1 MTNVKFANLNQFKI
15 YAFLLFIS
23 SFFFFSSAKSQD
35 NLNAIQSSLNEYYK
49 TTIAEKIFVHTDKS
63 FYLTGEIAWFKLY
76 IVNAANNKPLNLS
89 KVAFVEILD
98 SSNKAIVRAKIALKD
113 GEGNG
118 SFYLPVNLKSGNY
131 KFRAYTNWMKNFDAS
146 FFFRKNITIV
156 NMQKGLNASAMKP
169 AHQYDIQFFPE
180 GGNLVNN
187 ISSKVAFK
195 ATNEHGRGIDFNGVV
210 LDNNDTLLSFKP
222 QHAGMGSFTFTPL
235 PNHIYKAYIKLSS
248 GEGVLKVL
256 PTAYASGY
264 VLSVA
269 DSADKIK
276 AVVQS
281 DLLSGHEVFLFVHSG
296 DNPKLALRSFL
307 RDGKAIFIFDKAML
321 GNGISHLTIFNE
333 LRQPVCE
340 RLYFKNPEK
349 ELAIKLSA
357 DQSNYSTRN
366 DVNLNIAIGND
377 DQKKDSVSLSMA
389 VFRLDSLQSN
399 DDPAINSYLLL
410 TADLKGFVEDPGYYF
425 VKDDP
430 ETRLAIDDLMLTNG
444 WRRFKWENL
453 LKNTKPFFAF
463 IPEYNGAIIQAKVI
477 NTITGTP
484 TNNIETFMSVPGFQP
499 DFNSSI
505 SDNNGLV
512 KYELKNVYGAQ
523 EIILQPNIRRDSTY
537 KFDYVD
543 PFSDKF
549 SDATLPEFNLRQ
561 ETANA
566 LREESISMQV
576 QNIYSGKN
584 IKVFLKPQVD
594 STPFYVNADASY
606 LLDNY
611 TRFTTIEE
619 ILREY
624 VTLVDVR
631 KREGRFHYGVFDNA
645 TKQSFNSDPLVLL
658 DGVPVFDLNKFML
671 VDPLKLKKL
680 EVLNRKYFL
689 GNSSFNGI
697 LSWSSYKGDM
707 ADADLGNHV
716 TAIDY
721 DGLQM
726 EREFYSPVYE
736 NDAELSSHIPDF
748 RNVLSWYPHIKIAT
762 GGSQKIHFYTSDLP
776 GKYLVTVLGISSSGI
791 PVTVTTTFSVSSQSK

>member
-1 MTNVKFANLNQFKI
+1 MANVKFAYLNQFKI
-15 YAFLLFIS
+15 YACLLFIS
-23 SFFFFSSAKSQD
+23 SFFFFSNAKSQD
-35 NLNAIQSSLNEYYK
+35 NLNAIKSSLNQYYQN
-49 TTIAEKIFVHTDKS
+49 TIEEKIFVHTDKS
-63 FYLTGEIAWFKLY
+63 FYLAGEIAWFKLY
-76 IVNAANNKPLNLS
+76 VVNAANNKPLTLS
-89 KVAFVEILD
+89 KVAYVEILD

-118 SFYLPVNLKSGNY
+118 SFYLPVNLNSGNY
-131 KFRAYTNWMKNFDAS
+131 KFRAYTNWMKNFDVS

-156 NMQKGLNASAMKP
+156 NMQRGLNASAMKP
-169 AHQYDIQFFPE
+169 AHQYDFQFFPE

-195 ATNEHGRGIDFNGVV
+195 GTNEHGRGIDFNGVV

-235 PNHIYKAYIKLSS
+235 PNHIYKAFIKLSS
-248 GEGVLKVL
+248 GDVVLKAL
-256 PTAYASGY
+256 PTAYSSGY
-264 VLSVA
+264 VLNVV

-281 DLLSGHEVFLFVHSG
+281 DLQAGHEVFLFVHSG
-296 DNPKLALRSFL
+296 KDTKHALGSL
-307 RDGKAIFIFDKAML
+307 LQDGKATFMIDKALL
-321 GNGISHLTIFNE
+321 GDGISHITIFNE
-333 LRQPVCE
+333 VRQPVCE
-340 RLYFKNPEK
+340 RLYFKKPKK
-349 ELAIKLSA
+349 ELVIKLNT
-357 DQSNYSTRN
+357 DQSNYTRRN
-366 DVNLNIAIGND
+366 DVNLNIAVGND
-377 DQKKDSVSLSMA
+377 DQKMDSVSLSMA
-389 VFRLDSLQSN
+389 VYRLDSLQSN

-410 TADLKGFVEDPGYYF
+410 TDDLKGFVEDPGYYF
-425 VKDDP
+425 LKNDD
-430 ETRLAIDDLMLTNG
+430 ETKIAIDNLMLTNG

-477 NTITGTP
+477 NTITGIP
-484 TNNIETFMSVPGFQP
+484 ANNIETFISVPGFAP
-499 DFNSSI
+499 DFNSSF
-505 SDNNGLV
+505 SDNDGLV

-549 SDATLPEFNLRQ
+549 SDMAFPEFNLQQ

-584 IKVFLKPQVD
+584 MKVFLKPQVD
-594 STPFYVNADASY
+594 STPFYVTADASY

-631 KREGRFHYGVFDNA
+631 KREGRFHYDVFNNA
-645 TKQSFNSDPLVLL
+645 TNQSFNSDPLVLL

-671 VDPLKLKKL
+671 VDPLKLQKL
-680 EVLNRKYFL
+680 DVLNRKYFL

-707 ADADLGNHV
+707 ADADLSNHV
-716 TAIDY
+716 TTIDY

-748 RNVLSWYPHIKIAT
+748 RNVLSWSPHIKIAT
-762 GGSQKIHFYTSDLP
+762 GGSQKNHFYTSDLP
-776 GKYLVTVLGISSSGI
+776 GKYLVMVQGISSSGI
-791 PVTVTTTFSVSSQSK
+791 PVVATTTFSVSSQSK

>member
-1 MTNVKFANLNQFKI
+1 MNQFKI
-15 YAFLLFIS
+15 HACLLFIS
-23 SFFFFSSAKSQD
+23 SFFFVSNTRAQD
-35 NLNAIQSSLNEYYK
+35 NLNAIQSSLNQYYQN
-49 TTIAEKIFVHTDKS
+49 TIEEKIFVHTDKS

-76 IVNAANNKPLNLS
+76 VVNAANNKPLNLS
-89 KVAFVEILD
+89 KVAYVEILD
-98 SSNKAIVRAKIALKD
+98 SNNKAILRAKIALKE

-118 SFYLPVNLKSGNY
+118 SFYLPVNLNSGNY
-131 KFRAYTNWMKNFDAS
+131 KFRAYTNWMKNFDVS

-156 NMQKGLNASAMKP
+156 NMQKGLSASAMKP

-187 ISSKVAFK
+187 IPSKVAFK
-195 ATNEHGRGIDFNGVV
+195 GTNEHGRGIDFYGVV

-235 PNHIYKAYIKLSS
+235 PNHIYKAYIKLYS
-248 GEGVLKVL
+248 GDVVLKAL
-256 PTAYASGY
+256 PTAYSSGY
-264 VLSVA
+264 VLNVV

-281 DLLSGHEVFLFVHSG
+281 DIMSGHEVFLFVHSG
-296 DNPKLALRSFL
+296 DDPKLSLGSFL
-307 RDGKAIFIFDKAML
+307 QDGRATFIIDKAML

-333 LRQPVCE
+333 FHQPVCE
-340 RLYFKNPEK
+340 RLYFKKPEK
-349 ELAIKLSA
+349 ELEIKLNA
-357 DQSNYSTRN
+357 DQSNYIRRN
-366 DVNLNIAIGND
+366 DVNLNIAVGNNESE
-377 DQKKDSVSLSMA
+377 KDSVSLSMA
-389 VFRLDSLQSN
+389 VYRLDSLQSN

-410 TADLKGFVEDPGYYF
+410 TGDLKGFVEDPGYYF
-425 VKDDP
+425 MKDDA
-430 ETRLAIDDLMLTNG
+430 ETKIAIDNLLLTNG

-463 IPEYNGAIIQAKVI
+463 IPEYNGAVIQAKVI

-484 TNNIETFMSVPGFQP
+484 ANNIETFISVPGFAP
-499 DFNSSI
+499 DFNSSF
-505 SDNNGLV
+505 SDNDGLV
-512 KYELKNVYGAQ
+512 KYELKNVYGTQ

-537 KFDYVD
+537 KFDYIE

-549 SDATLPEFNLRQ
+549 SDATLPEFNLHQ

-584 IKVFLKPQVD
+584 IKLFLKPQVD
-594 STPFYVNADASY
+594 SIPFYVNADASY

-631 KREGRFHYGVFDNA
+631 KREGRVHYDVFDNA
-645 TKQSFNSDPLVLL
+645 TSQSFKSDPLVLL
-658 DGVPVFDLNKFML
+658 DGVPVFDLNKFMT
-671 VDPLKLKKL
+671 VDPLKLEKL

-697 LSWSSYKGDM
+697 LSWSSYKGDL

-716 TAIDY
+716 TTIDY

-748 RNVLSWYPHIKIAT
+748 RNVLSWSPHIKIAT

-776 GKYLVTVLGISSSGI
+776 GKYLVMIQGISASGI
-791 PVTVTTTFSVSSQSK
+791 PVVATTTFSVSSRSK

>member
-1 MTNVKFANLNQFKI
+1 MTNVKFASLDQFKI
-15 YAFLLFIS
+15 YACLLFIS
-23 SFFFFSSAKSQD
+23 SFFFVTNAKSQD
-35 NLNAIQSSLNEYYK
+35 NLKAIQSSIKEYYQN
-49 TTIAEKIFVHTDKS
+49 TIEEKIFVHTDKS

-76 IVNAANNKPLNLS
+76 VVNAANNKPLTLS
-89 KVAFVEILD
+89 KVAYVEILD
-98 SSNKAIVRAKIALKD
+98 SNNKAILRAKIALKE

-118 SFYLPVNLKSGNY
+118 SFYLPVNLNSGNY
-131 KFRAYTNWMKNFDAS
+131 KFRAYTNWMKNFDVS
-146 FFFRKNITIV
+146 FFFRKNISIV
-156 NMQKGLNASAMKP
+156 NMQKGLNASAIKP

-195 ATNEHGRGIDFNGVV
+195 GTNEHGRGIDFNGVI
-210 LDNNDTLLSFKP
+210 LDNGDTLLSFKP

-235 PNHIYKAYIKLSS
+235 PNHIYKASIKLSS
-248 GEGVLKVL
+248 GENVLKAL
-256 PTAYASGY
+256 PTAYSSGD
-264 VLSVA
+264 VLNVV

-296 DNPKLALRSFL
+296 DDSMLSLGRFL
-307 RDGKAIFIFDKAML
+307 QDGKATFIFDKAML

-340 RLYFKNPEK
+340 RLYFKKPEK
-349 ELAIKLSA
+349 ELAIKLNA
-357 DQSNYSTRN
+357 DQSNYSRRN
-366 DVNLNIAIGND
+366 DVNLNIAVEND
-377 DQKKDSVSLSMA
+377 DQEMDSVSLSMS
-389 VFRLDSLQSN
+389 VVRLDSLQSN
-399 DDPAINSYLLL
+399 DDPSIDSYLLL
-410 TADLKGFVEDPGYYF
+410 TGDLKGFVEDPGYYF
-425 VKDDP
+425 MKDDA
-430 ETRLAIDDLMLTNG
+430 ETKIAIDNLMLTNG

-463 IPEYNGAIIQAKVI
+463 IPEYNGPIIQAKVVS
-477 NTITGTP
+477 TLTGNP
-484 TNNIETFMSVPGFQP
+484 TNNIETFISVPGFAA
-499 DFNSSI
+499 DFNSFV
-505 SDNNGLV
+505 SDEGGLV
-512 KYELKNVYGAQ
+512 KYELKNVYGEQ
-523 EIILQPNIRRDSTY
+523 EIILQSNIRRDSIY

-543 PFSDKF
+543 PFSNKF
-549 SDATLPEFNLRQ
+549 SDAPLPEFSFRQ

-631 KREGRFHYGVFDNA
+631 KREGRFHYDVFDNA
-645 TKQSFNSDPLVLL
+645 TNQSFNSDPLVLL
-658 DGVPVFDLNKFML
+658 DGVPMFDLNNFML
-671 VDPLKLKKL
+671 VDPLKLQKL
-680 EVLNRKYFL
+680 DVLNRKYFL

-697 LSWSSYKGDM
+697 LSWSSYKGNL
-707 ADADLGNHV
+707 ADADLSNHV
-716 TAIDY
+716 TTIDY

-748 RNVLSWYPHIKIAT
+748 RNVLSWFPHIKIAT

-776 GKYLVTVLGISSSGI
+776 GKYLVMVQGISASGI
-791 PVTVTTTFSVSSQSK
+791 PIVSTTTFSVSAQSK